1 MTRSGRPLRVADKS
15 PRRERGREAFLQTV
29 DELPLLE
36 VTPDGWAELAVQR
49 LPEFLADHAIC
60 EQQAALFGLNLVAH
74 YPGDADLVDA
84 MTALAAEEVTHL
96 RRVSQLLHRRGLQP
110 SRRRSNPY
118 VRGLH
123 ENICRDGQQRLK
135 CDRLLVGALIEAR
148 SCERFTRL
156 LEALGDRDREVA
168 DLLFDLG
175 PAEKRHWRA
184 FHRLAARDQD
194 PPWFAE
200 HWQRWL
206 EHEAALMRPR
216 GTVPTVHG

>member
-1 MTRSGRPLRVADKS
+1 VPEADD
-15 PRRERGREAFLQTV
+15 RRGRARNRFLSTV
-29 DELPLLE
+29 DELPLLAP
-36 VTPDGWAELAVQR
+36 TRTGWAELAAAR

-110 SRRRSNPY
+110 ARRRSNPY
-118 VRGLH
+118 VQGLH
-123 ENICRDGQQRLK
+123 EHIARESEQRLK

-148 SCERFTRL
+148 SCERFTQL
-156 LEALGDRDREVA
+156 LDVIADRDSEIA

-175 PAEKRHWRA
+175 PAEKRHWET
-184 FHRLAARDQD
+184 FHRLASRDVD
-194 PPWFAE
+194 PAWFE
-200 HWQRWL
+200 PHWQSWL
-206 EHEAALMRPR
+206 EHERDLMAPR
-216 GTVPTVHG
+216 GIAPSVHG